1 MNTIFKDKKLD
12 ERLTTHGYL
21 KIPLLTPALTQQLL
35 ELYHSSVKGE
45 QVKNSKYGL
54 YVTLEEFDTAKS
66 LEIENTVE
74 QLISDQLD
82 QYFEPHKTHLGGYLI
97 KNPDPNGYTYPH
109 QDWTF
114 VDHSQ
119 YRSVTVWI
127 ALMPITKENST
138 LGFARNSMATFNYPV
153 GTPVTIM
160 KSGTT
165 GHEFALYE
173 YLEFID
179 IQPGEAFVFDNR
191 IVHAAT
197 PNTSLHSRIAY
208 ALTLSPPSA
217 SLVHYLYGRNQKGEN
232 DIIQLAVDKAFFHN
246 YTIDH
251 ADELYERNELPKGY
265 KVLSREK
272 PTWSPMPASAIETYL
287 LENQLTKNGLSISYH
302 DTNPAT
308 QKASLA
314 NRIKKWIPWKK

>member
-1 MNTIFKDKKLD
+1 MNPIFKDKKLD

-21 KIPLLTPALTQQLL
+21 KIPLLTPALTQSLL
-35 ELYHSSVKGE
+35 DLYHSSVRGE
-45 QVKNSKYGL
+45 EVKNSQYGL
-54 YVTLEEFDTAKS
+54 YVTLEEFDTEKS
-66 LEIENTVE
+66 LEIENQVE

-82 QYFEPHKTHLGGYLI
+82 RYFEPYKTHLGGYLI

-114 VDHSQ
+114 VDHNH

-127 ALMPITKENST
+127 ALMPITQKNST
-138 LGFARNSMATFNYPV
+138 LGFARNSMTTFTHPV

-165 GHEFALYE
+165 GHEFTVYE
-173 YLEFID
+173 YLDFID

-197 PNTSLHSRIAY
+197 PNTSQHSRIAY

-217 SLVHYLYGRNQKGEN
+217 PLLHYLYARNEAGE
-232 DIIQLAVDKAFFHN
+232 DDLIKLAVDKAFFHD
-246 YTIDH
+246 YTIEH
-251 ADELYERNELPKGY
+251 ADDLYERNELPKGY
-265 KVLSREK
+265 RVLSREK
-272 PTWSPMPASAIETYL
+272 PTWSPMASSALETYL
-287 LENQLTKNGLSISYH
+287 AENQLQRNGLCISH
-302 DTNPAT
+302 HHTNPT
-308 QKASLA
+308 TEKTSLTA
-314 NRIKKWIPWKK
+314 RIKQWISWKK